1 MVKRLLM
8 FEDDEGVALL
18 LMDLVNV
25 HGWDACLRNCF
36 DASDPL
42 LEWADVVLVDV
53 DFAQQSGDVVISEL
67 RAAGRH
73 MPVVVLGDASALPQE
88 VNGPDPRIY
97 VTQPLAVPELL
108 SALDLANNWVVDITD
123 DAMGKIIDITTP
135 KSVPAPKTFTRRAT
149 G

>member
-8 FEDDEGVALL
+8 FEDDGSVALL
-18 LMDLVNV
+18 LMDLLDV

-42 LEWADVVLVDV
+42 LDWADVVLVDV
-53 DFAQQSGDVVISEL
+53 DFGQQSGDVIISEL

-73 MPVVVLGDASALPQE
+73 MPVVVIGDARALPQE
-88 VNGPDPRIY
+88 ASAADPRIY
-97 VTQPLAVPELL
+97 VAQPLAVPELL
-108 SALDLANNWVVDITD
+108 AALDLANNWVVDVTD
-123 DAMGKIIDITTP
+123 DAIGKVIDITTP
-135 KSVPAPKTFTRRAT
+135 KSVPAPKVSTRRAS